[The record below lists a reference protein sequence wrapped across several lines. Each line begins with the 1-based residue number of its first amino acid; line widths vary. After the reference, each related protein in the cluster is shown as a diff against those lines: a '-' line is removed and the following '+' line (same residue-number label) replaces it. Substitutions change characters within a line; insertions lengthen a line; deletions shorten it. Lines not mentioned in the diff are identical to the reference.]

1 MVEKTF
7 TCVIIDDDTI
17 DRLTV
22 LAHAKKF
29 PFIKIQGVYESAEEA
44 AANIKKESIQ
54 MLLLDIDMPG
64 MSGITMRAHLLDVP
78 VCIFITS
85 YPDFAVE
92 GFEAAALDFIVK
104 PFTAERFEQA
114 MMRAKEYL
122 EIKEKANLFEYSLGH
137 DTIFIKQGHEKTKVK
152 LHDILY
158 LEALKD
164 YTGVVTEQKK
174 YCVLGSL
181 GTMLQERSF
190 KSFIRIHRSFAVQKH
205 FIQKVDTNNVYIRK
219 MSLPLGKTFKK
230 NVEDLLL

>member
-1 MVEKTF
+1 
-7 TCVIIDDDTI
+7 
-17 DRLTV
+17 
-22 LAHAKKF
+22 
-29 PFIKIQGVYESAEEA
+29 
-44 AANIKKESIQ
+44 
-54 MLLLDIDMPG
+54 
-64 MSGITMRAHLLDVP
+64 
-78 VCIFITS
+78 
-85 YPDFAVE
+85 
-92 GFEAAALDFIVK
+92 
-104 PFTAERFEQA
+104 